1 MNWASWG
8 YYSGA
13 TYQAR
18 HFEATFVLPTDLHDV
33 VGLSLFSPY
42 YTAYGNVIPID
53 DNAYFYLNG
62 TFIGEKGT
70 SYGATN
76 GGDVGAIIHE
86 TNGWHQDGNFG
97 LAPVLLLH
105 PGTNVV
111 DIVAEDRL
119 YGGGMDPL
127 NVALQDV
134 VSVPEPTGALLVLG
148 AIPLLFGLRRKHN
161 A

>member
-1 MNWASWG
+1 M
-8 YYSGA
+8 GA
-13 TYQAR
+13 TWAPSS
-18 HFEATFVLPTDLHDV
+18 TKPMD
-33 VGLSLFSPY
+33 
-42 YTAYGNVIPID
+42 
-53 DNAYFYLNG
+53 G
-62 TFIGEKGT
+62 TRT
-70 SYGATN
+70 
-76 GGDVGAIIHE
+76 E
-86 TNGWHQDGNFG
+86 TLVWRRCS
-97 LAPVLLLH
+97 LLH